1 MKIVKY
7 PFNEESKN
15 HSDKVEILKTWESVF
30 TEPRGTPSTWEHF
43 VQRLEVQGETLSLEK
58 LIDALKKGKFH
69 RTLKVLYSAIV
80 SLGEQ

>member
-1 MKIVKY
+1 MEIVKY
-7 PFNEESKN
+7 PFNEEYN
-15 HSDKVEILKTWESVF
+15 HSVEVEILKTWASVF
-30 TEPRGTPSTWEHF
+30 TEPIGVPRKWEDF

-69 RTLKVLYSAIV
+69 RTLKALYSAIV